1 MDFYIFVISYIIC
14 YLCLAKSNDWIDSFI
29 SAFILPFFLSGLSLI
44 IGFIFNGF
52 VIPECFVGI
61 GFIAA
66 PFTIYL
72 LLDFIV
78 SKIL

>member
-14 YLCLAKSNDWIDSFI
+14 YLYLVKEHSIECWLC
-29 SAFILPFFLSGLSLI
+29 AFPLPFFLSGLSLI